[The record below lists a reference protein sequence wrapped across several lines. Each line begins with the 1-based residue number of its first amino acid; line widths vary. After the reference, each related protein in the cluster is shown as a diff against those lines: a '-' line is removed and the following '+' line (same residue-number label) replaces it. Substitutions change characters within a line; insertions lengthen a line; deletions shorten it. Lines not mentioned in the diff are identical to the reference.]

1 MKKFYSLVAV
11 AALSLSVNAQLP
23 AIAGHDFEDWTAF
36 QEGLNSYGINPDV
49 PATQGMGTGMNGSNS
64 LKINGSVDANAF
76 VFTSVLQE
84 SLANFT
90 PKEIT
95 FWVKGTST
103 GTRGS
108 LSINV
113 YKATTGYYS
122 YNLAS
127 ITGNKIINGSNQN
140 DYNGQI
146 NTNGEW
152 VKITINLQ
160 GKTDLNLTNEG
171 NDFFAVKMGRESN
184 FDIQIDNI
192 QLWDMNMNSIDLTAS
207 KAIQNTVWTNTA
219 AFATQANTNVEV
231 YNVNGQ
237 LVKSFEVNGNKN
249 VNVSDLASGVYVVK
263 STENGKTTTTKVVKK

>member
-11 AALSLSVNAQLP
+11 AALSLSVNAQVN
-23 AIAGHDFEDWTAF
+23 AIGGHDFENWTEF
-36 QEGLNSYGINPDV
+36 QAGLNSYGINPDV
-49 PATQGMGTGMNGSNS
+49 PVSQGIGTGINNSNS
-64 LKINGSVDANAF
+64 LNINGTVEANSF
-76 VFTSVLQE
+76 VFTSVLPNALQ
-84 SLANFT
+84 NFT

-113 YKATTGYYS
+113 YKATSGYHA

-127 ITGNKIINGSNQN
+127 ITGDKIVNGTTQN

-146 NTNGEW
+146 NTNGQW
-152 VKITINLQ
+152 VKVTINLL
-160 GKTDLNLTNEG
+160 GKTDLNLTTAG

-192 QLWDMNMNSIDLTAS
+192 QLWDVNMNSVDLTAT

-219 AFATQANTNVEV
+219 AFSTKGNAKVEV
-231 YNVNGQ
+231 YNLNGQ
-237 LVKSFEVNGNKN
+237 LVKSFEVNGNKS
-249 VNVSDLASGVYVVK
+249 VNVSDLAAGVYVVN
-263 STENGKTTTTKVVKK
+263 STENGKTVSTKVVKK

>member
-23 AIAGHDFEDWTAF
+23 AISGHDFEDWTAF
-36 QEGLNSYGINPDV
+36 QEGLNSFGINPDV
-49 PATQGMGTGMNGSNS
+49 PATQGIGTGMNGSNS
-64 LKINGSVDANAF
+64 LKINGTVDANAF
-76 VFTSVLQE
+76 IFTSVLQE
-84 SLANFT
+84 SLTNFT

-95 FWVKGTST
+95 FWLKGTST

-108 LSINV
+108 LSVNV
-113 YKATTGYYS
+113 YKAASGYHT

-127 ITGNKIINGSNQN
+127 VTGNKIINGSSQN

-160 GKTDLNLTNEG
+160 GKNDLNLSTVG
-171 NDFFAVKMGRESN
+171 NDFFAIKMGRESN
-184 FDIQIDNI
+184 FDIEIDNI
-192 QLWDMNMNSIDLTAS
+192 ELWDMNMNSIELTPV

-219 AFATQANTNVEV
+219 AFSTKANASVEV

-249 VNVSDLASGVYVVK
+249 VNVSDLAAGVYVVK

>member
-1 MKKFYSLVAV
+1 MKKFYSLIAV
-11 AALSLSVNAQLP
+11 AALSLSVNAQVN
-23 AIAGHDFEDWTAF
+23 AFAGHDFENWDAF
-36 QEGLNSYGINPDV
+36 VAGLNSYGINPDAPV
-49 PATQGMGTGMNGSNS
+49 SQGIGTGVNNSNS
-64 LKINGSVDANAF
+64 LNIKGMVDANSF

-95 FWVKGTST
+95 FWLKGTST

-108 LSINV
+108 LSVNV
-113 YKATTGYYS
+113 YKATSGYHA

-127 ITGNKIINGSNQN
+127 ITGNKIINGTNQN

-160 GKTDLNLTNEG
+160 GKTDLNLTTVG

-184 FDIQIDNI
+184 FDIQIDNV
-192 QLWDMNMNSIDLTAS
+192 QLWDVNMNSIDLTAT

-249 VNVSDLASGVYVVK
+249 VNVSDLAAGVYIVK
-263 STENGKTTTTKVVKK
+263 STENGKTATTKVVKK

>member
-11 AALSLSVNAQLP
+11 AALSLSVNAQVN
-23 AIAGHDFEDWTAF
+23 AIAGHDFEDWNAF
-36 QEGLNSYGINPDV
+36 QAGLNSYGVNPDAPV
-49 PATQGMGTGMNGSNS
+49 THGIGTGINNSNS
-64 LKINGSVDANAF
+64 LNINGTVDANAF
-76 VFTSVLQE
+76 VFTSLLPE
-84 SLANFT
+84 ALTNFT

-113 YKATTGYYS
+113 YKATSGYYA

-127 ITGNKIINGSNQN
+127 VSGEKIVNGTNQN

-152 VKITINLQ
+152 VKVTINLV
-160 GKTDLNLTNEG
+160 GKTDLNLSSTTG
-171 NDFFAVKMGRESN
+171 DFFAVKMGREAN

-192 QLWDMNMNSIDLTAS
+192 QLWDVNMNSIDLTAT

-219 AFATQANTNVEV
+219 LFSTKGNTNVEV

-249 VNVSDLASGVYVVK
+249 VNVSDLAAGVYVVK
-263 STENGKTTTTKVVKK
+263 STENGKTATTKVVKK